1 MKYRHECKF
10 EISYSDLL
18 MLKARLSAVA
28 KKDVHTTNGVY
39 EIRSLY
45 FDNLND
51 IALMEKINGM
61 NRREKFR
68 IRYYDKDTN
77 FIKLEKKSK
86 INHLSQKKSV
96 NLTKAQVQDIL
107 DGNYDW
113 MIECKEPLLQEF
125 YSKIKT
131 KGLRPKTIVEY
142 TREPFV
148 FPYGNVRVTLDYNI
162 RTSSSCHNFLN
173 PVGVTLPVKDAP
185 IILEVKWD
193 EYLPDVIKDVIQMN
207 NHSQGAFS
215 KYAACRIYG

>member
-18 MLKARLSAVA
+18 MLKTRLSAVA
-28 KKDVHTTNGVY
+28 KRDVHTTNGVY
-39 EIRSLY
+39 VIRSLY
-45 FDNLND
+45 FDNANDVALKEKLNG
-51 IALMEKINGM
+51 I

-68 IRYYDKDTN
+68 LRYYDKDTD

-86 INHLSQKKSV
+86 INHLTQKESV
-96 NLTKAQVQDIL
+96 NLTKEQVQDIL
-107 DGNYDW
+107 DGKYEW
-113 MIECKEPLLQEF
+113 MIESKEPLLQEL
-125 YSKIKT
+125 YSKIKAL
-131 KGLRPKTIVEY
+131 GLYPKTIVEY

-162 RTSSSCHNFLN
+162 RTSSSCGMFLN
-173 PVGVTLPVKDAP
+173 PVGVTMPIKDAP

-193 EYLPDVIKDVIQMN
+193 EYLPDIIKDVIQMG